1 MRSSEIILFAQG
13 EVGSKV
19 TSWLLEH
26 YPNDIAVFVGNPDLI
41 PLSIQQANRIQI
53 IDSTNESEILSSLAT
68 TGREVNLGV
77 LAWWPHVIG
86 PELLSVPTLGYVN
99 MHPSFL
105 PYNRGVNPNFWAI
118 VDGTPFGV
126 TLHLASVELDG
137 GPIIAQRSIDIEWTD
152 TGESLYKKA
161 RSEIFNLFIEVY
173 PGLRSPE
180 FIQTTLP
187 QQELSAIRHSGEM
200 QRTSVLDLDSRSSV
214 REVLNLLRARTFKG
228 YPGCRF
234 EDNDRHYEVAI
245 TITETD
251 RCKTL

>member
-1 MRSSEIILFAQG
+1 M
-13 EVGSKV
+13 
-19 TSWLLEH
+19 
-26 YPNDIAVFVGNPDLI
+26 I
-41 PLSIQQANRIQI
+41 PLSIQQTNRIQI
-53 IDSTNESEILSSLAT
+53 IDSTNESEIVSSLVT

-77 LAWWPHVIG
+77 LAWWPHLIG

-126 TLHLASVELDG
+126 TLHLASAELDG

-161 RSEIFNLFIEVY
+161 RSEIFDLFIEVY
-173 PGLRSPE
+173 PRLRSPE
-180 FIQTTLP
+180 FIQTTFP
-187 QQELSAIRHSGEM
+187 QQESSAIRHSGEM
-200 QRTSVLDLDSRSSV
+200 QRASVLDLDSRSSV
-214 REVLNLLRARTFKG
+214 REVLNLLRARTFKD

-234 EDNDRHYEVAI
+234 EDNDRHYEVVI
-245 TITETD
+245 TISETD
-251 RCKTL
+251 RCETL